1 MDEQSE
7 RQDAEEP
14 AGEPRFL
21 AGHFL
26 ISDINLM
33 DPNFF
38 RSVVLMMSHD
48 EEGAFGLVVN
58 RPSRYTLGDL
68 VDGARDTPAAAVPVY
83 IGGPVQ
89 QEILFMLHAEFP
101 GDVSSEGSE
110 HPLEDVVFEPATQP
124 MMDYLKEEWSALDE
138 GERPAVRLYAGYS
151 GWGPGQLESE
161 LKADAWVILKATS
174 EIVFHSD
181 PEKGWADALARKG
194 PLYRIILQTGFKPSM
209 N

>member
-14 AGEPRFL
+14 PGEPRFL

-38 RSVVLMMSHD
+38 RSVVLMISHD

-68 VDGARDTPAAAVPVY
+68 VDGARDTPVGLHPRLRRRTGPAGNTFHAARGLP
-83 IGGPVQ
+83 
-89 QEILFMLHAEFP
+89 
-101 GDVSSEGSE
+101 
-110 HPLEDVVFEPATQP
+110 
-124 MMDYLKEEWSALDE
+124 
-138 GERPAVRLYAGYS
+138 R
-151 GWGPGQLESE
+151 
-161 LKADAWVILKATS
+161 
-174 EIVFHSD
+174 
-181 PEKGWADALARKG
+181 
-194 PLYRIILQTGFKPSM
+194 
-209 N
+209 